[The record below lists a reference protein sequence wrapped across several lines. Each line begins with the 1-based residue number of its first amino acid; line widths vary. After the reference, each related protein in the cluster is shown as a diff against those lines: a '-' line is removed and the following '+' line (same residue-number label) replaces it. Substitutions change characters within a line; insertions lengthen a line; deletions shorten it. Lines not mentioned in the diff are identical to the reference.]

1 MIDCNTREVIKI
13 LVGHGAAINELRVH
27 PLDHN
32 LLASASKDTS
42 IRLWNVKTEV
52 CIAVF
57 AGENGHRDDVLSCV
71 SDAYMIYHHFV
82 LMLIICAVINRISV
96 YQVIDY

>member
-1 MIDCNTREVIKI
+1 MVAGRHGHIKIIDCNTREVIKV
-13 LVGHGAAINELRVH
+13 LVGHGSSINELRVH

-42 IRLWNVKTEV
+42 CRLWNIKTEV

-71 SDAYMIYHHFV
+71 
-82 LMLIICAVINRISV
+82 C
-96 YQVIDY
+96 